1 MPLTAP
7 FAGTLEW
14 RVEEGAQVTQ
24 TQVIAWIAV
33 KDHCALRPL
42 IAPSPGRVCWRRSE
56 ELAHVEAGEP
66 IALLRDDPPALAEC
80 LAAEHRA
87 AQFLLAQLLGDRT
100 AMEERL
106 ASTLHHELLRGEVAV
121 ADRRMAR
128 IRQRWP

>member
-14 RVEEGAQVTQ
+14 RVEEGEIVTQ

-42 IAPSPGRVCWRRSE
+42 ISPSRGRVCWRRSE
-56 ELAHVEAGEP
+56 ELTIVEAGDP
-66 IALLRDDPPALAEC
+66 VALLREDPQARTEC
-80 LAAEHRA
+80 LASERQA
-87 AQFLLAQLLGDRT
+87 AQLLLAQLRRDRS
-100 AMEERL
+100 ALEERV
-106 ASTLHHELLRGEVAV
+106 ASTLRRELLRGEVAG
-121 ADRRMAR
+121 ADLRIAR